1 MGKDTRFHNIDLI
14 KNDLGY
20 LQIGNSSLFVKNG
33 KYLLSPSVSAGEAGS
48 YWIDIRQANLEQIPD
63 RTKCDFLIRI
73 VPDMF
78 CHCKLSVISKF
89 LSPALMDNRPN
100 SGNVWGIKLEIKR
113 FKKTVEIRSNRD
125 MMISLTV
132 PLMDKEE
139 VIRSFQE

>member
-1 MGKDTRFHNIDLI
+1 MAESTRFHNIDLI
-14 KNDLGY
+14 KKDLGY
-20 LQIGNSSLFVKNG
+20 QQVGNSTLFVKTG

-63 RTKCDFLIRI
+63 RTQCDFLIRI

-78 CHCKLSVISKF
+78 CLCKLSAIRKL

-100 SGNVWGIKLEIKR
+100 SGNVWGIKLEIKK

-125 MMISLTV
+125 MMNSVTV
-132 PLMDKEE
+132 PLLDKEE
-139 VIRSFQE
+139 VIRSFKK